1 MSVFPTASPSI
12 WVGGLD
18 PNLNEQ
24 KLYDHFVRVGPVAS
38 VRVCVDT
45 VTQKSLGYGY
55 VNFQNPADAEKA
67 LDQAG
72 VKLGTKHIRI
82 AKIQRD
88 PSKRR
93 SGVTNIVVKKLP
105 STVDTYALKEMF
117 SKFGRLTAIG
127 LATDEKGESRGYA
140 RISYEKEESAVE
152 AVRELNGVSIDDC
165 SITVER
171 YQPHHREEQLK
182 QYTNLYVKNL
192 DPSVDDEKLKEVFA
206 KFGEVTSA
214 KVRDLGNNSSVGFA
228 YVAYATHEAAAKAV
242 EELDEKSSTLAKE
255 GMKLSVCRFRSRE
268 ERQRERERVR
278 RERQQQHGKYP
289 NLYVKNFDDTVTSE
303 KLKEL
308 FERFGETVS
317 VSVMMDKATQ
327 VSRCFGFVS
336 FKEQSAASQAIQELH
351 GSTALGPRPLFVTY
365 ALRKDARRQ
374 TLEDIRNKQPR
385 MRQPPMGGL
394 MSGMMAPQL
403 GFMNPPTMFNGLPFM
418 NPRMPMMPSAMG
430 MGGPMRPMAPAP
442 MNQVRA
448 RPAPQRPPMQ
458 AMMAPQQQP
467 QLHPQQP
474 QPPVP
479 QGHNLSTML
488 ASLPPEQQKN
498 VLGERLYNYIVRN
511 NPSVAAKVTGMLL
524 EMDNSEILNLLDSPS
539 MLDTKVQEALDVLNN
554 HLRA

>member
-1 MSVFPTASPSI
+1 MSTFPAASPSI

-24 KLYDHFVRVGPVAS
+24 KLYDHFVRIGPVAS
-38 VRVCVDT
+38 VRVCVDS

-105 STVDTYALKEMF
+105 PSVDTYALKEMF
-117 SKFGRLTAIG
+117 SKYGRLTAIG
-127 LATDEKGESRGYA
+127 LATNEDGESRGYA

-152 AVRELNGVSIDDC
+152 AVQEVNGMVIDDC
-165 SITVER
+165 AITVER
-171 YQPHHREEQLK
+171 YQPHHHEEQLK
-182 QYTNLYVKNL
+182 QFTNLYVKNL
-192 DPSVDDEKLKEVFA
+192 DPSVNDEKLKEVFSA
-206 KFGEVTSA
+206 FGEVTSA
-214 KVRDLGNNSSVGFA
+214 KVRELGASQTVGFA

-242 EELDEKSSTLAKE
+242 EELDEKESPLAKE

-268 ERQRERERVR
+268 ERQRERERQR
-278 RERQQQHGKYP
+278 RERQQQHSRYP

-303 KLKEL
+303 RLKEL
-308 FERFGETVS
+308 FERCGETVS
-317 VSVMMDKATQ
+317 VRVMMDRATR

-336 FKEQSAASQAIQELH
+336 FKEQSAASRAIQELH

-374 TLEDIRNKQPR
+374 TLEDMRNKQPR

-394 MSGMMAPQL
+394 MGGMMGPQL
-403 GFMNPPTMFNGLPFM
+403 GFMGAQAMFNGVPFV
-418 NPRMPMMPSAMG
+418 NPRMSMMPAPMG
-430 MGGPMRPMAPAP
+430 MGGQLRPMGPTP

-448 RPAPQRPPMQ
+448 RPMPQRSPMQ
-458 AMMAPQQQP
+458 PIMAPP
-467 QLHPQQP
+467 PQP
-474 QPPVP
+474 QPLAS
-479 QGHNLSTML
+479 QGQNLSTVL
-488 ASLPPEQQKN
+488 ANLTPEQQKN
-498 VLGERLYNYIVRN
+498 VLGERLYNHIVAI
-511 NPSVAAKVTGMLL
+511 NPAAAAKVTGMLL
-524 EMDNSEILNLLDSPS
+524 EMDNGEILNLLDTPGL
-539 MLDTKVQEALDVLNN
+539 LDAKVQEALDVLNR
-554 HLRA
+554 HMSV

>member
-1 MSVFPTASPSI
+1 MAAFAAASPSI

-38 VRVCVDT
+38 VRVCVDS

-93 SGVTNIVVKKLP
+93 SGVTNIIVKKLP
-105 STVDTYALKEMF
+105 PTVDTYALKEMF
-117 SKFGRLTAIG
+117 SKYGRLTAIG

-140 RISYEKEESAVE
+140 RISYEKEESAVD

-165 SITVER
+165 AITVER

-192 DPSVDDEKLKEVFA
+192 DPSVDDEKLKEVFSP
-206 KFGEVTSA
+206 FGEVTSA
-214 KVRDLGNNSSVGFA
+214 KVRDLAGRPTVGFG

-242 EELDEKSSTLAKE
+242 EELDDKESPLAKE

-268 ERQRERERVR
+268 ERKRERERLR
-278 RERQQQHGKYP
+278 RERQQQHSKYP

-303 KLKEL
+303 RLKAL
-308 FERFGETVS
+308 FDPFGETVS
-317 VSVMMDKATQ
+317 VSVMMDKATK

-336 FKEQSAASQAIQELH
+336 FKEQSSAAQAIQELH
-351 GSTALGPRPLFVTY
+351 GSTALGPRPLFVSY

-374 TLEDIRNKQPR
+374 TLEDMRNKQPR

-394 MSGMMAPQL
+394 MGGMMGPQL
-403 GFMNPPTMFNGLPFM
+403 SFMNPPAMFNGMHFM
-418 NPRMPMMPSAMG
+418 NTRMPMMPSTMG
-430 MGGPMRPMAPAP
+430 MGGPMRPMGPTP

-448 RPAPQRPPMQ
+448 RPGPQRPPMQ
-458 AMMAPQQQP
+458 SMMAPQQQS
-467 QLHPQQP
+467 HPQIP
-474 QPPVP
+474 QPPVA
-479 QGHNLSTML
+479 QGQNLSTVL
-488 ASLPPEQQKN
+488 ASMTPDQQKN

-511 NPSVAAKVTGMLL
+511 NPSFAAKVTGMLL
-524 EMDNSEILNLLDSPS
+524 EMDNSEILNLLDNHSL
-539 MLDTKVQEALDVLNN
+539 LDTKVQEALDVLNR
-554 HLRA
+554 HIGM

>member
-1 MSVFPTASPSI
+1 MSTFPAASPSI

-38 VRVCVDT
+38 VRVCVDSA
-45 VTQKSLGYGY
+45 TQKSLGYGY

-72 VKLGTKHIRI
+72 VKLGSKHIRI

-105 STVDTYALKEMF
+105 SAVDTYALKEMF

-127 LATDEKGESRGYA
+127 LATNENGESRGYA
-140 RISYEKEESAVE
+140 RISFEKEESAVE
-152 AVRELNGVSIDDC
+152 AVQEVNGMTIDDC
-165 SITVER
+165 VITVER

-192 DPSVDDEKLKEVFA
+192 DPSVDDEKLKETFSA
-206 KFGEVTSA
+206 FGEVTSA
-214 KVRDLGNNSSVGFA
+214 KVRNLGPSQTVGFA

-242 EELDEKSSTLAKE
+242 EELDEKECPLAKE
-255 GMKLSVCRFRSRE
+255 GLKLSVCRFRSRE
-268 ERQRERERVR
+268 ERQRERERLR
-278 RERQQQHGKYP
+278 RERQQQHSKYP
-289 NLYVKNFDDTVTSE
+289 NLYVKNFDDTVTSSR
-303 KLKEL
+303 LKEL
-308 FERFGETVS
+308 FERYGETVS
-317 VSVMMDKATQ
+317 VSVMMDKATKM
-327 VSRCFGFVS
+327 SRCFGFVS
-336 FKEQSAASQAIQELH
+336 FKEQSSAARAIQELH
-351 GSTALGPRPLFVTY
+351 GSTALGLRPLFVTY

-394 MSGMMAPQL
+394 MGGMMGPQL
-403 GFMNPPTMFNGLPFM
+403 GFMGPQTMFNGVPFV
-418 NPRMPMMPSAMG
+418 NPRMPMMPAAMG
-430 MGGPMRPMAPAP
+430 MGGPLRPLGPTP

-448 RPAPQRPPMQ
+448 RPAPQRVPMQ
-458 AMMAPQQQP
+458 QMMAAP
-467 QLHPQQP
+467 QP
-474 QPPVP
+474 QPPAP
-479 QGHNLSTML
+479 QGQNLSTVL
-488 ASLPPEQQKN
+488 ANLTPEQQKN
-498 VLGERLYNYIVRN
+498 VLGERLYNYIVRV

-524 EMDNSEILNLLDSPS
+524 EMDNSEILNLLDNTAL
-539 MLDTKVQEALDVLNN
+539 LDTKVQEALDVLNRHMN
-554 HLRA
+554 V

>member
-1 MSVFPTASPSI
+1 MSTFPAASPSI

-72 VKLGTKHIRI
+72 VKLGSKHIRI
-82 AKIQRD
+82 ARIQRD

-105 STVDTYALKEMF
+105 PTVDTYALKEMF
-117 SKFGRLTAIG
+117 SKYGRLTAIG
-127 LATDEKGESRGYA
+127 LATNEKGESRGYA
-140 RISYEKEESAVE
+140 RISYEKEESAIE
-152 AVRELNGVSIDDC
+152 AVQGVNGMTIDDC
-165 SITVER
+165 PITVER

-182 QYTNLYVKNL
+182 LYTNLYVKNL
-192 DPSVDDEKLKEVFA
+192 DPSVGDEKLKEVFSA
-206 KFGEVTSA
+206 YGEVTSA
-214 KVRDLGNNSSVGFA
+214 KVRDLGGKMSVGFA
-228 YVAYATHEAAAKAV
+228 YVAYATHEAAVKAV
-242 EELDEKSSTLAKE
+242 EELDDKENPLAKE

-268 ERQRERERVR
+268 ERQRERERLR
-278 RERQQQHGKYP
+278 RERQQLYSKYP

-303 KLKEL
+303 RLKEL

-317 VSVMMDKATQ
+317 VSVMVDKATK

-336 FKEQSAASQAIQELH
+336 FKEQNSASRAIQELH

-374 TLEDIRNKQPR
+374 TLEDMRNKQPR
-385 MRQPPMGGL
+385 MRQTPMGGL
-394 MSGMMAPQL
+394 MGGMMGPQL
-403 GFMNPPTMFNGLPFM
+403 GFMNPPAMFNGVPFM
-418 NPRMPMMPSAMG
+418 NTRMPMMPNAMG
-430 MGGPMRPMAPAP
+430 MGGPMRPLGPTP

-458 AMMAPQQQP
+458 PMMPPQQ
-467 QLHPQQP
+467 

-479 QGHNLSTML
+479 QGQNLSTML
-488 ASLPPEQQKN
+488 ANLTPEQQKN
-498 VLGERLYNYIVRN
+498 VLGERLYNHIVRV

-524 EMDNSEILNLLDSPS
+524 EMDNSEILNLLDTPGL
-539 MLDTKVQEALDVLNN
+539 LDTKVQEALEVLNR
-554 HLRA
+554 HMVI